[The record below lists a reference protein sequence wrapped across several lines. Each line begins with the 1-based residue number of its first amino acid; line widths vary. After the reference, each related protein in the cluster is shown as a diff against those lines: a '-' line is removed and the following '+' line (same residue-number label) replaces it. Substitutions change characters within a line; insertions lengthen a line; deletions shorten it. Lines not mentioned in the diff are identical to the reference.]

1 MVITGLET
9 RPQLTLKR
17 GSNMKGILYTILGI
31 FVIIILMPLVLI
43 YSCDISVP
51 IVDKTIDQGETTNI
65 RVYIHESQ
73 EIKEVELEEYVKGVV
88 SSEMP
93 AAFGFEALKA
103 QAIAAR
109 TKALYQ
115 KQQYGQAGNPNHPG
129 AEVCN
134 DVHCQVFRNRE
145 RLRDIKGESWMRD
158 YWPKIEEAVEETK
171 GMVATYEGQLIDPL
185 YHSTSGGRT
194 ENSED
199 VFTAMAP
206 YLRSVESPYEAASS
220 HLEDSIVVTTDQFI
234 SKIQSRYK
242 DSGLSKNNIVD
253 SLKILERSEGGRV
266 TQMKVGNT
274 VVTGRNVRDIL
285 GLKSADFR
293 IVISGDQ
300 MTFITKGYGH
310 GVGMSQYGADGMA
323 KEGYT
328 YDQILK
334 HYYQGIEIENYYP
347 APFSSLCQ

>member
-1 MVITGLET
+1 M
-9 RPQLTLKR
+9 R
-17 GSNMKGILYTILGI
+17 GILYIILGI
-31 FVIIILMPLVLI
+31 FVTTILMPMLLI
-43 YSCDISVP
+43 YSCDISTP
-51 IVDKTIDQGETTNI
+51 TTDEIIIDGKSANI
-65 RVYIHESQ
+65 RVYIKETQ
-73 EIKEVELEEYVKGVV
+73 EIKEIELEEYVKGVV

-93 AAFGFEALKA
+93 AAFDFEALKA

-115 KQQYGQAGNPNHPG
+115 KQQYGDAGKPNHPG

-134 DVHCQVFRNRE
+134 DVHCQVFRDIQQLE
-145 RLRDIKGESWMRD
+145 DIKGANWMRD
-158 YWPKIEEAVEETK
+158 YWPKIEEAVEETR
-171 GMVATYEGQLIDPL
+171 GMVATYQGQLIDPL

-206 YLRSVESPYEAASS
+206 YLRSVDSPYESASN
-220 HLEDSIVVTTDQFI
+220 HLEDSLVITTNQFI

-242 DSGLSKNNIVD
+242 DSGLSTNNIVD
-253 SLKILERSEGGRV
+253 SLEILERSEGGRV
-266 TQMKVGNT
+266 TKMKVGNT
-274 VVTGRNVRDIL
+274 VVSGRDIRDVL
-285 GLKSADFR
+285 GLKSADFK
-293 IVISGDQ
+293 IVISGNQ

-323 KEGYT
+323 KQGYT

-334 HYYQGIEIENYYP
+334 HYYQGIEIEK
-347 APFSSLCQ
+347 FKR